1 MEVNRLDPQVGSVSE
16 VRAGLT
22 EVFECATRQVL
33 CYDRQD
39 VLWKGVKGTDCGV
52 KQLLL
57 LPVLL
62 RLKISHDC
70 SAALQYVALQGGN

>member
-16 VRAGLT
+16 VRACLT
-22 EVFECATRQVL
+22 EVFERATRQVL
-33 CYDRQD
+33 CNDRQD
-39 VLWKGVKGTDCGV
+39 VLWQGVKGTDCGV

-62 RLKISHDC
+62 RRKNSHA
-70 SAALQYVALQGGN
+70 SNAALRYAALQGGN